1 MRAGDDEEIHNT
13 NMYLLTLKK
22 HIKSN
27 QIKSPSRHTTSF
39 KRL

>member
-1 MRAGDDEEIHNT
+1 MRAGDDEEIHDT

-27 QIKSPSRHTTSF
+27 QISQ
-39 KRL
+39 